1 MTLTHKRFAIT
12 GHELRSNAMNV
23 NETDNDFS
31 FPEISEREIACE
43 RLVFNTTED
52 ILLAMQDSGVSYAEL
67 AKRLGKSKSH
77 VSQILNGTRNMT
89 LRTLADISYVIDC
102 EIKLTIYKNGV
113 DVSHQIMTEDHYVS
127 TSSDLTVHADK
138 PALFSITLPA
148 MDVTYAA

>member
-1 MTLTHKRFAIT
+1 
-12 GHELRSNAMNV
+12 MNV

-31 FPEISEREIACE
+31 FPEITEREIACE

-102 EIKLTIYKNGV
+102 EIKLTIYKKWRGCIPSNY
-113 DVSHQIMTEDHYVS
+113 DRRSLRLYVQRS
-127 TSSDLTVHADK
+127 YCSC
-138 PALFSITLPA
+138 
-148 MDVTYAA
+148 

>member
-1 MTLTHKRFAIT
+1 
-12 GHELRSNAMNV
+12 MNV

-31 FPEISEREIACE
+31 FPEITEREIACE

-127 TSSDLTVHADK
+127 MSSDLR
-138 PALFSITLPA
+138 LC
-148 MDVTYAA
+148 